1 MSSDRHCR
9 FSAVDWNVP
18 KPKEI
23 PMNTTNETRPSDPS
37 TDELQTAEPLR
48 IVLAL
53 GALILGVIMGLH

>member
-1 MSSDRHCR
+1 
-9 FSAVDWNVP
+9 
-18 KPKEI
+18 
-23 PMNTTNETRPSDPS
+23 MNTTNETRPSDPS